1 MKRLIFLSGLLCV
14 GCGSAA
20 GPDQAST
27 AEAAAAP
34 IGIAVPVIDA
44 PAAAA
49 ASSPAAAGVLAAS
62 GGWVRATPPGMPMLA
77 GYVTLANASDAP
89 VTLVGASSPAF
100 EAVEL
105 HRTEIVDGVSRMRA
119 AGEQVIAPGGTLA
132 LAPGGLHMMLMRP
145 VAPIGAGDTVEVT
158 LDLGAAGTQVLVLPV
173 QAAAPGGAE
182 ADAGAMDHAGM
193 DHGAMDHGSMDHGSM
208 DHGAMDHGSI
218 DHGDAGAAPAEAA
231 ADEHA
236 GHH

>member
-34 IGIAVPVIDA
+34 TAVEAPAVEA
-44 PAAAA
+44 PPAAAA
-49 ASSPAAAGVLAAS
+49 EAAPAAAGVLAAT

-77 GYVTLANASDAP
+77 GYVTLANGGDAP
-89 VTLVGASSPAF
+89 VTLVGASSPAV

-119 AGEQVIAPGGTLA
+119 AGELVVAPGGTLV

-145 VAPIGAGDTVEVT
+145 VAPISAGDTVEVT

-182 ADAGAMDHAGM
+182 ADHGAMDHAG
-193 DHGAMDHGSMDHGSM
+193 MDHGSMDHGSM
-208 DHGAMDHGSI
+208 DHGEAEA
-218 DHGDAGAAPAEAA
+218 DAAEAA
-231 ADEHA
+231 TDEHA

>member
-27 AEAAAAP
+27 AEAAAPTAVEAP
-34 IGIAVPVIDA
+34 AVEAP

-49 ASSPAAAGVLAAS
+49 EAAPAAAGVLAAT

-77 GYVTLANASDAP
+77 GYVTLANGGDAP
-89 VTLVGASSPAF
+89 VTLVGASSPAV

-119 AGEQVIAPGGTLA
+119 AGELVIAPGESLV

-158 LDLGAAGTQVLVLPV
+158 LDLGAAGTQVLALPV
-173 QAAAPGGAE
+173 QAEAPGA
-182 ADAGAMDHAGM
+182 ADTGMDHGGM
-193 DHGAMDHGSMDHGSM
+193 DHGAMDHGAM
-208 DHGAMDHGSI
+208 DHGAMDHGAM
-218 DHGDAGAAPAEAA
+218 DHGDAEPEPA
-231 ADEHA
+231 ADDHA

>member
-34 IGIAVPVIDA
+34 TAIEA
-44 PAAAA
+44 PAEASAPPPVAEAA
-49 ASSPAAAGVLAAS
+49 PAAAGVLAAT

-77 GYVTLANASDAP
+77 GYVTLANTGDAP
-89 VTLVGASSPAF
+89 VTLVGASSPAV

-119 AGEQVIAPGGTLA
+119 AGELVIAPGETLA

-145 VAPIGAGDTVEVT
+145 VAPVSAGDTVEIT
-158 LDLGAAGTQVLVLPV
+158 LDLGAAGTQVLALPV
-173 QAAAPGGAE
+173 QAAASAGAE
-182 ADAGAMDHAGM
+182 ADHGAMDHESMDHAGM
-193 DHGAMDHGSMDHGSM
+193 DHGAMDHESMDHGGM
-208 DHGAMDHGSI
+208 DHGAMDHG
-218 DHGDAGAAPAEAA
+218 DAEPA

>member
-34 IGIAVPVIDA
+34 TAVEAPAVEA
-44 PAAAA
+44 PAVEAPPAAAA
-49 ASSPAAAGVLAAS
+49 EAAPAAAGVLAAT

-77 GYVTLANASDAP
+77 GYVTLANGGDAP
-89 VTLVGASSPAF
+89 VTLVGASSPAV

-119 AGEQVIAPGGTLA
+119 AGELVVAPGGTLV

-145 VAPIGAGDTVEVT
+145 VAPISAGDTVEVT

-182 ADAGAMDHAGM
+182 ADHGAMDHAG
-193 DHGAMDHGSMDHGSM
+193 MDHGSMDHGSM
-208 DHGAMDHGSI
+208 DHGEAEA
-218 DHGDAGAAPAEAA
+218 DAAEAA
-231 ADEHA
+231 TDEHA

>member
-14 GCGSAA
+14 GCGSSA

-34 IGIAVPVIDA
+34 TAVEAPAAPAPAPAPA
-44 PAAAA
+44 PAAAGA
-49 ASSPAAAGVLAAS
+49 LAAT

-77 GYVTLANASDAP
+77 GYVTLANAGDAP
-89 VTLVGASSPAF
+89 VTLVGASSPAV

-119 AGEQVIAPGGTLA
+119 AGELVIAPGETLV

-145 VAPIGAGDTVEVT
+145 VAPIAAGDTLEVT
-158 LDLGAAGTQVLVLPV
+158 LDLGAAGTQVLALPV
-173 QAAAPGGAE
+173 QAAAPGA
-182 ADAGAMDHAGM
+182 ADTGMDHGGMDHGAMDHGAM

-208 DHGAMDHGSI
+208 DHG
-218 DHGDAGAAPAEAA
+218 DAEAEPEAA

>member
-27 AEAAAAP
+27 AETAAAP
-34 IGIAVPVIDA
+34 TAVEAPAVEA
-44 PAAAA
+44 PAVEAPPAAAA
-49 ASSPAAAGVLAAS
+49 EAAPAAAGVLAAT

-77 GYVTLANASDAP
+77 GYVTLANGGDAP
-89 VTLVGASSPAF
+89 VTLVGASSPAV

-119 AGEQVIAPGGTLA
+119 AGELVIAPGETLA

-145 VAPIGAGDTVEVT
+145 VAPISAGDTVEVT

-182 ADAGAMDHAGM
+182 ADHGAMDHAG
-193 DHGAMDHGSMDHGSM
+193 MDHGSMDHGSM
-208 DHGAMDHGSI
+208 DHGEAEA
-218 DHGDAGAAPAEAA
+218 DAAEAA
-231 ADEHA
+231 TDEHA

>member
-27 AEAAAAP
+27 AEAAAPTAVEAP
-34 IGIAVPVIDA
+34 AVEAP

-49 ASSPAAAGVLAAS
+49 EAAPAAAGVLAAT

-77 GYVTLANASDAP
+77 GYVTLANGGDAP
-89 VTLVGASSPAF
+89 VTLVGASSPAV

-119 AGEQVIAPGGTLA
+119 AGELVIAPGESLV

-145 VAPIGAGDTVEVT
+145 VAPISAGDTVEVT

-182 ADAGAMDHAGM
+182 ADHGAMDHAGM
-193 DHGAMDHGSMDHGSM
+193 DHGSMDHGE
-208 DHGAMDHGSI
+208 AEA
-218 DHGDAGAAPAEAA
+218 DAAEAA
-231 ADEHA
+231 TDEHA

>member
-1 MKRLIFLSGLLCV
+1 MKRLVFLSGLLCV

-34 IGIAVPVIDA
+34 TAVEA
-44 PAAAA
+44 SAAAA
-49 ASSPAAAGVLAAS
+49 PAAAGVLVAT

-77 GYVTLANASDAP
+77 GYVTLANGGDAP
-89 VTLVGASSPAF
+89 VTLVGASSPAV

-119 AGEQVIAPGGTLA
+119 AGELVIAPDETLA

-145 VAPIGAGDTVEVT
+145 VAPISAGDTVEVT
-158 LDLGAAGTQVLVLPV
+158 LDLGAAGTQVLALPV
-173 QAAAPGGAE
+173 QAAAPGA
-182 ADAGAMDHAGM
+182 ADADHGAMDHAGM
-193 DHGAMDHGSMDHGSM
+193 DHGAMDHG
-208 DHGAMDHGSI
+208 AMDHAGM
-218 DHGDAGAAPAEAA
+218 DHGDADAAST
-231 ADEHA
+231 DEHA